1 MFEIF
6 IILKIFEF
14 SDSKKK
20 LYFIYY
26 GCLKK
31 KGYDKSMSFGLNG
44 CRGYRVILTDR
55 LNVSEKYVCD
65 VRWTRGGDSMI
76 QGSEAQCGGNGVVQM
91 VTRE

>member
-1 MFEIF
+1 MNFQIVKKIIF
-6 IILKIFEF
+6 YLLWVFT
-14 SDSKKK
+14 
-20 LYFIYY
+20 
-26 GCLKK
+26 K

-44 CRGYRVILTDR
+44 CRWYRVILTDR

-91 VTRE
+91 VMRE